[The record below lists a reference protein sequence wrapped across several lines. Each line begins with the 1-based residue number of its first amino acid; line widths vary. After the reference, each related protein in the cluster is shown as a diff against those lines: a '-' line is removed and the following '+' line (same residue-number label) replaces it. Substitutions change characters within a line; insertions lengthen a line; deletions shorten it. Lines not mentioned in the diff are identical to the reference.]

1 MFEIKIFAN
10 PNGYGELRLSNPN
23 PIFSQD
29 IVSRINF
36 DAGGPANINGS
47 YSIFY
52 AADVYVLTHHFD
64 ASSEAK
70 FRDKRVH
77 IAIALKRGVGLNNAY
92 DVFESLKM
100 HFHNISNTYKE
111 GTANAV
117 ANDSQSFR
125 SIVQN
130 ALTIDDFQLKINQ
143 YESKKAIVTYETQE
157 QLNLLL
163 ASPNRR
169 DFIGYNHIFIL
180 PRAEAEL
187 NWQSIRLQNYS
198 HLPLSSYSYT
208 PTYELKFPDGHNM
221 IIVNLTEV
229 IRHECSVR
237 YYKTRVYEGS
247 VKDHYADWSIER
259 SADGC
264 VFEIPLTTL
273 EPDIREYSIQFIDK
287 NGKRLEPSQGNIVFD
302 GIGEYNQD
310 TKVLRLSGKS
320 LDWEN
325 MRSPIPGWSTADYS
339 VIRVEAFGTPIT
351 GFNVVLLRYFDYS
364 GVLSQHYAYLR
375 DKVGDSA
382 FLYLRH
388 NGSQETVDKNS
399 LQMSWRK
406 PYLPSEVEI
415 VYPATPQYNSVTV
428 KFDGKHFQL
437 PHLEAK
443 PSKKVAIYITN
454 PNLKL
459 KDIQYSYSFG
469 GQYTEPE
476 RVRTL
481 PIEIDWKAGRSM
493 KLQMEAPGYKKF
505 RKEYD
510 VPLDKKIEVTLE
522 KTLISKILLPLVYL
536 ICALLVFCTGA
547 FCGVELQKRLNQPA
561 EKEYK
566 HELEKKDAQIDSLNS
581 VINSYE
587 KQINELQAG
596 IEAKKAASDNHA
608 KANKEKIKKL
618 KDKFLKPYY
627 TSKDIDEYVRLLG
640 QEDDYSKAARYC
652 LEIINIP
659 SPSERA
665 QILIDGSELNNKI
678 NHINKYTLTGFYER
692 IMTAGAFKEDPA
704 WQTAFMT
711 TKPPKEGFKTVWS
724 AYEAYDKK
732 IKQ

>member
-169 DFIGYNHIFIL
+169 DFIGYNHIYIL

-320 LDWEN
+320 LDWEK

-364 GVLSQHYAYLR
+364 GVLSQHYEYLR
-375 DKVGDSA
+375 AKVGDSA

-547 FCGVELQKRLNQPA
+547 FCGVELQKKLSLPA
-561 EKEYK
+561 ETEYEHK
-566 HELEKKDAQIDSLNS
+566 LAVKDAQIDSLNS
-581 VINSYE
+581 VVKAYE
-587 KQINELQAG
+587 DQINELQSK
-596 IEAKKAASDNHA
+596 IEGQQAA
-608 KANKEKIKKL
+608 
-618 KDKFLKPYY
+618 KDKKNQQTERRKRQLQERFK
-627 TSKDIDEYVRLLG
+627 TADFTQSDIDEYVRLIG
-640 QEDDYSKAARYC
+640 GTDEFSIASQYC
-652 LEIINIP
+652 LEIINVKKKKDRETI
-659 SPSERA
+659 
-665 QILIDGSELNNKI
+665 IITGSDLNKKLEYIKEHTLYRFYARII
-678 NHINKYTLTGFYER
+678 NDENEFGTAYINTN
-692 IMTAGAFKEDPA
+692 PP
-704 WQTAFMT
+704 
-711 TKPPKEGFKTVWS
+711 TKGFKTLQ
-724 AYEAYDKK
+724 EAYDAYSN
-732 IKQ
+732 